1 MTQPPYDPS
10 GQFATAPLP
19 PAPATKPFH
28 KRPAVW
34 AVAGALVVGVGIGN
48 AGGET
53 GEASASATSSSS
65 SSAPSSVAVAPTPAP
80 VTVTVTETPAPVP
93 TPATATATATAT
105 TPVVD
110 FAMPDLVGLDLQT
123 AQNVIQGNGVFL
135 SRSHDLLGMRNQVL
149 DSNWVVCTQNI
160 PVGQQVTGAAEGLI
174 DLGVVKREE
183 PCP

>member
-1 MTQPPYDPS
+1 MPPDP
-10 GQFATAPLP
+10 G
-19 PAPATKPFH
+19 KRPFH

-34 AVAGALVVGVGIGN
+34 AVAAALVVGVGIGN
-48 AGGET
+48 AGDESE
-53 GEASASATSSSS
+53 EASASAAASTS
-65 SSAPSSVAVAPTPAP
+65 ATPSPVAVAPPTTQAP
-80 VTVTVTETPAPVP
+80 VTVTVTQTPP
-93 TPATATATATAT
+93 PATSSAPAT

-123 AQNVIQGNGVFL
+123 AQNMIQGDGVFL

-160 PVGQQVTGAAEGLI
+160 PAGQQVTGDAEGLI

-183 PCP
+183 SCP

>member
-19 PAPATKPFH
+19 PAPTRKPFY

-34 AVAGALVVGVGIGN
+34 AVAGALLVGVGIGN
-48 AGGET
+48 AGEET
-53 GEASASATSSSS
+53 GEASASATSSAS

-93 TPATATATATAT
+93 SSSAPAPAPAT

-110 FAMPDLVGLDLQT
+110 FAMPGLVGLDLQT
-123 AQNVIQGNGVFL
+123 AQNLIQQNGVFL

-160 PVGQQVTGAAEGLI
+160 PVGQQVIGDAEGAI

-183 PCP
+183 SCP